1 MSRTWTA
8 WFCVG
13 LGGFCLSWASIFVK
27 WCDLPPLTVAAW
39 RLTLAALLMLAWP
52 SARQPN
58 PLPLRV
64 SALGGILLSLHFATW
79 LASLQVL
86 PVYLSV
92 TLVTTSPL
100 WVAAGSRLLFAERLP
115 WVPLLIAFSGTLLLS
130 AHSFHLDQ
138 SASLFGVFLALLGAW
153 SMAGYLLWARAH
165 QPHAGSASYALRVYA
180 YSAVFLTLTAASTG
194 SPLWGFHPDQWLWL
208 VLLAIIPQLCGHT
221 LLLLAVRLGSANS
234 ASLSILLEPV
244 GSIILA
250 VWLLGEQLSPLQL
263 AGVAL
268 TLMGLAGLLK
278 STNPR

>member
-1 MSRTWTA
+1 MTWTA

-27 WCDLPPLTVAAW
+27 WCELSPLTIAAW
-39 RLTLAALLMLAWP
+39 RLALASLFMVAWP
-52 SARQPN
+52 PARQHN
-58 PLPLRV
+58 PLSLRV
-64 SALGGILLSLHFATW
+64 TMVGGLLLSLHFATW
-79 LASLQVL
+79 LASLSVL

-100 WVAAGSRLLFAERLP
+100 WVAAGSRFLFQERLP
-115 WVPLLIAFSGTLLLS
+115 WLPLLVAFSGTLLLS
-130 AHSFHLDQ
+130 AHSLQLDQ
-138 SASLFGVFLALLGAW
+138 SVSPGGVFLALLGAW

-165 QPHAGSASYALRVYA
+165 QPHAGSASYALRVYGC
-180 YSAVFLTLTAASTG
+180 SAVILTLTATLSG
-194 SPLWGFHPDQWLWL
+194 SPLWGFRPEQWLWL
-208 VLLAIIPQLCGHT
+208 VLLALIPQLCGHT

-250 VWLLGEQLSPLQL
+250 VCLLGEQLSWIQL

-268 TLMGLAGLLK
+268 TLTGLGGLLR
-278 STNPR
+278 SGGAVPQ